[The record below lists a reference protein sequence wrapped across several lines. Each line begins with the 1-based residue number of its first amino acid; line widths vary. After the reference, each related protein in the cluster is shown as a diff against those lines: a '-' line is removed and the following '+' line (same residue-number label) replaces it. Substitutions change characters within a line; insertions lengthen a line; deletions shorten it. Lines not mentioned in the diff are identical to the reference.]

1 MAKRGGK
8 LGDAYVDIHAST
20 DNLKADLENA
30 KTETERAASNM
41 GNSVDT
47 HVTKRWQ
54 DASSKVTGFIGSVT
68 SIIGVAYVFERL
80 GEKISSLVL
89 YFTRAGDAAREFQQ
103 DVSRLSVEQ
112 INKQLDE
119 LNDSTTSGAANAA
132 DLAKRF
138 TDYLGLTENA
148 ARAAKIAILEE
159 ARAAET
165 AREVAERASKI
176 KQDRIKA
183 EKEAAARRSDIDAQN
198 EQLEIDQLQGI
209 KKIEA
214 ERERAKRETLKKI
227 QSEEDYIARLRLEY
241 QLALIDKKY
250 QADIDKARDAEQEKQ
265 RLAED
270 SARKQAEAL
279 ASALT
284 GALNQVL
291 KQQAT
296 SQNVAGPIQELGNRI
311 IAEIQSL
318 KFRGGM

>member
-8 LGDAYVDIHAST
+8 LGDAYVDIHGST
-20 DNLKADLENA
+20 DNLKADLQSA
-30 KTETERAASNM
+30 KTETERSTADM

-68 SIIGVAYVFERL
+68 SIVGVAYVFERL
-80 GEKISSLVL
+80 GERISKIAL
-89 YFTRAGDAAREFQQ
+89 YFTRAGDAAREFRQ
-103 DVSRLSVEQ
+103 DISRLSVDQ
-112 INKQLDE
+112 LNKQIDE
-119 LNDSTTSGAANAA
+119 LNDSTTSGAANAR
-132 DLAKRF
+132 DLFDRF
-138 TDYLGLTENA
+138 TDYLGLTKNA
-148 ARAAKIAILEE
+148 ARAAKLAILEE

-183 EKEAAARRSDIDAQN
+183 EKEAAARRSEIDAQN

-214 ERERAKRETLKKI
+214 ERERAKRETLQKLEA
-227 QSEEDYIARLRLEY
+227 EEDQLAKRRLEY
-241 QLALIDKKY
+241 QLTLIDKKY
-250 QADIDKARDAEQEKQ
+250 QAEIDKARDAEREKQ